1 MNVCYGIKPN
11 VSGFE
16 VISKW
21 MFHDIGLIC
30 EHLEKS
36 KPKKRKKKNWKTL
49 YGVPILYT
57 VKKGGDGG
65 GGGEVRGAFEQVLR
79 GHIFHVTLFSIA
91 LQSGLFKPSS
101 FFRHFFNLSLFF
113 LWTVYYSSPNSKK

>member
-36 KPKKRKKKNWKTL
+36 KPKKRKKQIEKL
-49 YGVPILYT
+49 C
-57 VKKGGDGG
+57 
-65 GGGEVRGAFEQVLR
+65 
-79 GHIFHVTLFSIA
+79 
-91 LQSGLFKPSS
+91 
-101 FFRHFFNLSLFF
+101 
-113 LWTVYYSSPNSKK
+113 TVYQFYIQLRKEVTEEGEGRCGGHFNRS